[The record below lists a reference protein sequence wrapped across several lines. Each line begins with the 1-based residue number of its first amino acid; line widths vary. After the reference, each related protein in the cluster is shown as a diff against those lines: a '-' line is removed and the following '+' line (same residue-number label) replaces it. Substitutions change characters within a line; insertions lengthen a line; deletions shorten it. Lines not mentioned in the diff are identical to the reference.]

1 MEEKKLLRAK
11 KFNQTPNTTPSNA
24 NPIGNSSNVIMTASG
39 PVTRKKK
46 GPNTVATNNTNN
58 TNKELEE

>member
-11 KFNQTPNTTPSNA
+11 KFNPVGATPPAAPSA
-24 NPIGNSSNVIMTASG
+24 AAAAAGSVIMTASG

-46 GPNTVATNNTNN
+46 GPVQAGADAGTAA
-58 TNKELEE
+58 EE